1 MKYIDANNIEKN
13 ELYLHDV
20 LLNDIKI
27 QYLKKEIYFSLTL
40 PAELPQRKQEEK
52 AVLVIKEMLYFK
64 LSANEP
70 WGMGSYIFSV
80 EGKPYKKGFVKII
93 LLLNS
98 GDKIIFCGKKI
109 YMYTEKEQEFS
120 DLQC

>member
-1 MKYIDANNIEKN
+1 MKYINANNVEKN

-27 QYLKKEIYFSLTL
+27 RYQKKEIYFSLAL
-40 PAELPQRKQEEK
+40 PVELPQRKQEEN

-70 WGMGSYIFSV
+70 WGKGSYIFSI
-80 EGKPYKKGFVKII
+80 EGKPYKKEFVKII

-98 GDKIIFCGKKI
+98 GDKIICYGKKI

-120 DLQC
+120 DL

>member
-1 MKYIDANNIEKN
+1 MKYINANNVEKN

-27 QYLKKEIYFSLTL
+27 RYQKKEIYFSLAL
-40 PAELPQRKQEEK
+40 PVELPQRKQEEN

-70 WGMGSYIFSV
+70 WGKGSYIFSI
-80 EGKPYKKGFVKII
+80 EGKPYKKEFVKII

-98 GDKIIFCGKKI
+98 GDKIICYGKI

-120 DLQC
+120 DL